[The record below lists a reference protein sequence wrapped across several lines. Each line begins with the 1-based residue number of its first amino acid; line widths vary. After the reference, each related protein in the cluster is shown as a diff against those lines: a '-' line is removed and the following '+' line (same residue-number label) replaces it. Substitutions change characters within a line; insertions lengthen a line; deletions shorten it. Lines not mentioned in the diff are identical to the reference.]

1 MNTHRPSKHKLLK
14 LQKPSRPLREGLVEK
29 FVTIVIIADFV
40 PCHNLLQFH
49 NNNAKVWSSQGKISP
64 LFFFMTIHWLLV
76 FPAMLDINTKALLTN
91 YLRCQLLGSG
101 NINILDT
108 IFFSLLPV
116 FLCYLKLPVQWNSQK
131 YDHVTRYSL
140 NNINFKCGY
149 ILKGFFF
156 S

>member
-1 MNTHRPSKHKLLK
+1 MET
-14 LQKPSRPLREGLVEK
+14 
-29 FVTIVIIADFV
+29 FVTIVIANFV

-49 NNNAKVWSSQGKISP
+49 NNNAKVWSSQGKISKSF
-64 LFFFMTIHWLLV
+64 FFFMTIHWLLV

-108 IFFSLLPV
+108 IFFSLLPFEDV
-116 FLCYLKLPVQWNSQK
+116 FLLCYLKLPVQWNSQK
-131 YDHVTRYSL
+131 YDHVTRYRTHSL
-140 NNINFKCGY
+140 NNINFKCGF
-149 ILKGFFF
+149 ILKGSFF